1 MNLLKLL
8 CGFVKIALY
17 TFIALCRWKPSW
29 SFTKMSK
36 LVEASTL
43 KWRCWMSLG
52 TAVPSAMF
60 SFKTLATSAPFE
72 NLKNLPQPHVRCN
85 RDLAAAGATSAGSS
99 ENFAS
104 IFKSGSTKVS
114 CSSLC
119 YCCCCCHIKQKVQS
133 ILWWKG
139 KCCPL
144 LMILLRFSPSFPI
157 HYVVFYFSLLITFP
171 QGWCRPLCRPPLRRQ
186 CLCSRRL
193 DYPHNALSCQRWG

>member
-1 MNLLKLL
+1 
-8 CGFVKIALY
+8 
-17 TFIALCRWKPSW
+17 
-29 SFTKMSK
+29 MSQ
-36 LVEASTL
+36 STP
-43 KWRCWMSLG
+43 CLG

-72 NLKNLPQPHVRCN
+72 NLKNLPQPNVRCN

-114 CSSLC
+114 CSSLY

-139 KCCPL
+139 KFTSSSKMHMLSLINDSPPL
-144 LMILLRFSPSFPI
+144 LSLFPDSKC
-157 HYVVFYFSLLITFP
+157 FSLFNKLITFP

>member
-1 MNLLKLL
+1 
-8 CGFVKIALY
+8 
-17 TFIALCRWKPSW
+17 
-29 SFTKMSK
+29 
-36 LVEASTL
+36 
-43 KWRCWMSLG
+43 
-52 TAVPSAMF
+52 MF
-60 SFKTLATSAPFE
+60 SLKTLATSAPFV

-139 KCCPL
+139 KFTFSSKMHMLSLIIYPPPL
-144 LMILLRFSPSFPI
+144 LSLSPNSQCSFLLFLIDYISSRLVSASLSASFAASMSLFSSARLSSRC
-157 HYVVFYFSLLITFP
+157 SLMSKMRIGEL
-171 QGWCRPLCRPPLRRQ
+171 
-186 CLCSRRL
+186 
-193 DYPHNALSCQRWG
+193 